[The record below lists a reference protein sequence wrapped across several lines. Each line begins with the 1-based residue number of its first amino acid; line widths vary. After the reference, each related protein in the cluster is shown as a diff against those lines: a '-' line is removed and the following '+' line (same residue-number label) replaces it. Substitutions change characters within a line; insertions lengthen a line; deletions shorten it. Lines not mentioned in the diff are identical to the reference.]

1 MAVSDAQRRATN
13 KWNKANLEQLAI
25 RIPKGEKDTFKAF
38 AEAAR
43 LSLAQFVREACYEKA
58 GQESPKTE

>member
-1 MAVSDAQRRATN
+1 MAVSEAQRRATN

-25 RIPKGEKDTFKAF
+25 RIPKGEKDIFKAF
-38 AEAAR
+38 AETAG

-58 GQESPKTE
+58 GQEPPKTE